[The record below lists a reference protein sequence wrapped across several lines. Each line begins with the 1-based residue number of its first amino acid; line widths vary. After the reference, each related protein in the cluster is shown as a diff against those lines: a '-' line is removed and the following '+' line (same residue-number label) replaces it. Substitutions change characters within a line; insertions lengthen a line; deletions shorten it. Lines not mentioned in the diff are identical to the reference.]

1 MTGSTVPPSILMTAY
16 TALYLQGETI
26 TPKDLPEQHWKRW
39 AEDQADHYLAW
50 YVSSRP

>member
-1 MTGSTVPPSILMTAY
+1 MTTSRVPLSILMTAY

-26 TPKDLPEQHWKRW
+26 TPKDLPQQYWKRC